1 MDTDEARGPAERG
14 SAPGRTA
21 SWCGGK
27 GRQLARVRQWQ
38 AGVEEPL
45 RVADTH
51 DYVPVGALLWPGM
64 TAPHTSGTYR

>member
-1 MDTDEARGPAERG
+1 MVRGKA
-14 SAPGRTA
+14 
-21 SWCGGK
+21 
-27 GRQLARVRQWQ
+27 RQLARVRQWL
-38 AGVEEPL
+38 AWVEEPL